1 MQPKRNLLLIA
12 LSLPALALVALPIVG
27 LFWRAQ
33 LGRIGAYVCC
43 GPVEEALVLSLTTS
57 AITAVLIVLIGTPL
71 AYWLAYTEFR
81 GKRFVDTLVDLP
93 VILPPAVAGVA
104 LLMTFGRMGLVGKY
118 LSAAGI
124 TIPFTTA
131 AVVLAQSFVAGP
143 FYVRQARVGFE
154 GVPRQLMMASLTMG
168 ASPLRT
174 FLRVTVPLASHAILA
189 GLVMA
194 WARAVGEFGATLMFA
209 GNLEGVTQTMPLA
222 IYTSLETNINAAIV
236 LSVTLVATSFLVIIV
251 TKFLLGSGSGGERSF
266 SLPTVSRSRQRVSS
280 G

>member
-1 MQPKRNLLLIA
+1 MRPKKSWVLMA
-12 LSLPALALVALPIVG
+12 LSIPALALVVLPIVG

-33 LGRIGAYVCC
+33 LSRVGSYVCC
-43 GPVEEALVLSLTTS
+43 DPVEEALLLSLTTS
-57 AITAVLIVLIGTPL
+57 AVTAILIVLIGTPL
-71 AYWLAYTEFR
+71 AYWLAYSEFR
-81 GKRFVDTLVDLP
+81 GKRVVDTLVDLP

-104 LLMTFGRMGLVGKY
+104 LLMTFGRLGLVGKY

-124 TIPFTTA
+124 SIPFTTT

-154 GVPRQLMMASLTMG
+154 SVPRQLMMASLTMG

-174 FLRVTVPLASHAILA
+174 FLRVTAPLASHAILA

-209 GNLEGVTQTMPLA
+209 GNLQGVTQTMPLA
-222 IYTSLETNINAAIV
+222 IYTNMETNMNAAIV

-251 TKFLLGSGSGGERSF
+251 TKFLLGPGKDGEGGI
-266 SLPTVSRSRQRVSS
+266 SLPTLSRNRQRVPS